1 MHIETDGRIIKI
13 ESFEYG
19 LTYLGLEDDFS
30 GKDLNELVLDWIA
43 PPTSWGIHPIVRI
56 PLEDNILNGQ
66 LPKYYYHAYL
76 TSSPLKADFQS
87 SGLILQW
94 FEPLSHII
102 IPKKKVQSKLKNLVW
117 EMCAEDFNRF
127 FPSI

>member
-1 MHIETDGRIIKI
+1 MQIEIDGRIIKI

-30 GKDLNELVLDWIA
+30 GKELNKLVLDWIA

-56 PLEDNILNGQ
+56 PIEDRYLNGQ

-76 TSSPLKADFQS
+76 TSRPLTEDFQS

-94 FEPLSHII
+94 FDVLTPIIDPKEFVHPKLS
-102 IPKKKVQSKLKNLVW
+102 NLVW
-117 EMCAEDFNRF
+117 EICAEDFNRIK
-127 FPSI
+127 PAH